1 MKLIAETFFLSIL
14 FFNTSF
20 SQKNI
25 ISKSKSFYSKQLMDP
40 DAVYFTRENFNIKA
54 DGSMDVSDILQQAL
68 YDLKTTH
75 NFGIL
80 FLPEGKYLISKT
92 IYVPQA
98 IRVIGYGTN
107 RPLIVLK
114 KNSPGFQQP
123 DSADKGKAKYMFWFI
138 HSVPKPGEPVRDAGA
153 GTFYSAMSNVDL
165 QIEDGNPY
173 AVALRTHY
181 AQHSF
186 IAHVDVH
193 VNNGLAGMFDV
204 GNEMEDVR
212 FFGGDY
218 GIYTTKPSP
227 GWQFMMTDTYFE
239 GQRKVAIKTQEAGL
253 TIVRLQAKHVP
264 SVIEINP
271 NYIEH
276 LFMED
281 CRFEDVQQQAILI
294 SLPTNAGNQ
303 ISLKNIDC
311 SNVPVLINYRDSTNK
326 IGGKGSIY
334 KVKAF
339 MQGLQMDS
347 LNADP
352 VVKTIADIETLKTL
366 PASAK
371 RYSRFS
377 INGYMG

>member
-1 MKLIAETFFLSIL
+1 MKLIAATFLFFIL
-14 FFNTSF
+14 FINTSYT
-20 SQKNI
+20 QKHL
-25 ISKSKSFYSKQLMDP
+25 SSYPKSKSFYTKQLMDS
-40 DAVYFTRENFNIKA
+40 DAVYFTTENFHIKA
-54 DGSMDVSDILQQAL
+54 DGSMDVSDLLQQAL

-98 IRVIGYGTN
+98 IRIIGYGTN

-123 DSADKGKAKYMFWFI
+123 DSSDKGKAKYMFWFI

-165 QIEDGNPY
+165 EIEDGNPY
-173 AVALRTHY
+173 AVALRAHY

-186 IAHVDVH
+186 IAHVDIH
-193 VNNGLAGMFDV
+193 INNGLAGMFDV
-204 GNEMEDVR
+204 GNEMEDVK
-212 FFGGDY
+212 FFGGEY

-239 GQRKVAIKTQEAGL
+239 GQRKAAIKTQEAGL

-281 CRFEDVQQQAILI
+281 CQFEDVQQQAILV
-294 SLPTNAGNQ
+294 SLPNNAGNQ

-311 SNVPVLINYRDSTNK
+311 SNVPVFINYRDSTNK
-326 IGGKGSIY
+326 IEGKGTY
-334 KVKAF
+334 
-339 MQGLQMDS
+339 L
-347 LNADP
+347 
-352 VVKTIADIETLKTL
+352 
-366 PASAK
+366 
-371 RYSRFS
+371 
-377 INGYMG
+377 